1 MFIRPALLVVGVAL
15 IAACAGRTEGSNGD
29 IELQA
34 TTATTAAAP
43 VTASPAPAAPASAA
57 PAPAAPRTAMAPPAA
72 PAAPAPATAKP
83 ATAPTGEAIA
93 PEAPAAAKPATT
105 GAPPASRV
113 AVAPPPDVLEFGM
126 VHSWVL
132 WSQQRLNALGYGQLE
147 TDGRFGPATRAAVSR
162 FEQVNQIAADGR
174 LQPDER
180 LLLFS
185 NGARPN
191 VAAPAATAAPA
202 APAAPAPAPVQGPV
216 PVAAPPVP
224 VAANPPGPP
233 TRLPAAGAG
242 VATPATAR
250 GNANC
255 QAISAEFVRQGA
267 ELPVAEEFAYVIAP
281 RESGCVPQLVSN
293 ATDLS
298 YSRIGLNFI
307 GEMPRY
313 WGALCGVTDYH
324 ATAELSVDVKCGLA
338 AYRALGWKPW
348 AV

>member
-15 IAACAGRTEGSNGD
+15 IAACAGLTEGANGD
-29 IELQA
+29 IKLKA

-43 VTASPAPAAPASAA
+43 VTASPAPAAPTSAA
-57 PAPAAPRTAMAPPAA
+57 PAPAAPRAATAPPA
-72 PAAPAPATAKP
+72 
-83 ATAPTGEAIA
+83 
-93 PEAPAAAKPATT
+93 APAAAKPATA
-105 GAPPASRV
+105 GAPPTSRV

-147 TDGRFGPATRAAVSR
+147 TDGRFGPATRAAVSQ
-162 FEQVNQIAADGR
+162 FEQVNQVAVDGR

-191 VAAPAATAAPA
+191 VAAPAAAAAPA
-202 APAAPAPAPVQGPV
+202 APVAPAPAAPAPAPVQGPV

-233 TRLPAAGAG
+233 TRLPVAGAG
-242 VATPATAR
+242 LATPATAR